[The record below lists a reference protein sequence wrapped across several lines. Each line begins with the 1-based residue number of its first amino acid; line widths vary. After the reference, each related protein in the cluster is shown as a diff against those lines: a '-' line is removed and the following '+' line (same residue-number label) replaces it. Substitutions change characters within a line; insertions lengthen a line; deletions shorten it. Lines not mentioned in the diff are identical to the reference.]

1 MKRVLSVLPGMI
13 ALAVMLL
20 MVAGLG
26 AWLFLPSRIA
36 EHRARALVPAMFP
49 GAELVQDLS
58 GSIAGSTNQT
68 QIYLVRDDLVK
79 VQTWFENRMPGF
91 NLCAISIRADCWSNE
106 KCDDSMVGKLVTSM
120 MFLGQQDEVR
130 SCVSIVIEQ
139 ELPSGGRTVI
149 HVNLGWPSD

>member
-1 MKRVLSVLPGMI
+1 MKRVLSMLPGVI

-26 AWLFLPSRIA
+26 AWLFLPSQIA
-36 EHRARALVPAMFP
+36 AQRARALVPAMFP

-79 VQTWFENRMPGF
+79 VQKWFEDRMPGF
-91 NLCAISIRADCWSNE
+91 SLCEVSIRADCWSNE
-106 KCDDSMVGKLVTSM
+106 KCDDSMIGRLLSSA

-130 SCVSIVIEQ
+130 SCVSIVIEP
-139 ELPSGGRTVI
+139 ELPSGRRTIV